1 MLSQYEITRTG
12 GAVKIFSV
20 GFNPTETN
28 DILDIHKYLMKKTSY
43 KTMFVLNKKIF
54 IGLLIGLF
62 NGSNHTKCIWLINQ
76 KCMTQP
82 TLSNL
87 SQEFHDNKFSVKL
100 VTCVGSCN
108 TLNDL
113 SNKVCIPNET
123 EDSAVQHDC
132 NNKLI

>member
-12 GAVKIFSV
+12 GVVKIFSV

-100 VTCVGSCN
+100 ITCVGSCN

-113 SNKVCIPNET
+113 SNKVCIPN
-123 EDSAVQHDC
+123 
-132 NNKLI
+132 